1 MIYPFLSETADEV
14 AVPQDDTR
22 PDRGNIDMI
31 ESQIGTIIGKSD
43 LYVLARGDLNIGKTA
58 LPTAGTVPAKT
69 GITTSAGGSVNILTL
84 QGDVNVNE
92 SRVMTFY
99 SRANAASLLKNVNLG
114 DESEA
119 ALDALMEAKSKPD
132 EDVFE
137 DFLAASDFSAETK
150 IRLLQVKDAIMQMAD
165 ISIWADQNDIKAG
178 RGSRSAVSAT
188 SKITLDDG
196 TSFIEPPAV
205 GSGIRAAIVGYGSA
219 EAGNIHLFAPQG
231 VIDAGEA
238 EISGGKITM
247 AAQTVVNVQ
256 NIVSTS
262 GTVGVS
268 GTTASTASLGSLSG
282 AGSVA
287 QNSQLLSSA
296 SGLGAAG
303 AANAAQMID
312 DVMTQWLD
320 VKVIDFIINDN
331 EAPNDNG

>member
-1 MIYPFLSETADEV
+1 
-14 AVPQDDTR
+14 
-22 PDRGNIDMI
+22 
-31 ESQIGTIIGKSD
+31 
-43 LYVLARGDLNIGKTA
+43 
-58 LPTAGTVPAKT
+58 
-69 GITTSAGGSVNILTL
+69 
-84 QGDVNVNE
+84 VNE
-92 SRVMTFY
+92 SRVMTFLFQGQCGFAAEKRESGQKVGGGARCASWRPRA
-99 SRANAASLLKNVNLG
+99 SRMKMFLRIFWRPRISAS
-114 DESEA
+114 
-119 ALDALMEAKSKPD
+119 
-132 EDVFE
+132 
-137 DFLAASDFSAETK
+137 ETK
-150 IRLLQVKDAIMQMAD
+150 IRSFAGERRDHDKSAD

-205 GSGIRAAIVGYGSA
+205 GSGIRAATVGYGSA
-219 EAGNIHLFAPQG
+219 EAGNIHLFAPEG

-320 VKVIDFIINDN
+320 VKSYRLHYQR
-331 EAPNDNG
+331 